1 MSHWTKVRKE
11 CDSVVCIDVTLARYL
26 HWILQSVL
34 VSAAGPARL
43 FPPRDSHH
51 PTSLSG
57 GRGTEHRRPSL
68 AAEGFFSLRGAP
80 GCGWLHRNEVHR
92 ENCSLVLGRCMHVGK
107 GHKKPWPRVPWKQEQ
122 PQILN
127 LTIPI
132 LLDVQEGLFLVFTH
146 TQKTKN
152 NNLFIH

>member
-92 ENCSLVLGRCMHVGK
+92 ENCSLVLGQCMHVGK
-107 GHKKPWPRVPWKQEQ
+107 GHKKPWPHVPWKQEQ

-146 TQKTKN
+146 TQKKKN